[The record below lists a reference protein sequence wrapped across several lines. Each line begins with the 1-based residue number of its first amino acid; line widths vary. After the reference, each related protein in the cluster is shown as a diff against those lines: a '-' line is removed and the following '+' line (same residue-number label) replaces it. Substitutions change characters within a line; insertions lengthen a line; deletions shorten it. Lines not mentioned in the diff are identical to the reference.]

1 MKSGEVVALQ
11 VTRGRGIGEC
21 LRFLEKL
28 KKSCKNKPTVY
39 TDSTI
44 VQLANE
50 IGTLGSYFG
59 IRNSIEQWF
68 SELKRRIRQFNVC
81 FPNENLGSYPLLGS
95 YRNLRFLFRATDSIV
110 SGLKVTVSF

>member
-28 KKSCKNKPTVY
+28 KKSCKNNPTVY

-50 IGTLGSYFG
+50 
-59 IRNSIEQWF
+59 
-68 SELKRRIRQFNVC
+68 V
-81 FPNENLGSYPLLGS
+81 P
-95 YRNLRFLFRATDSIV
+95 
-110 SGLKVTVSF
+110 